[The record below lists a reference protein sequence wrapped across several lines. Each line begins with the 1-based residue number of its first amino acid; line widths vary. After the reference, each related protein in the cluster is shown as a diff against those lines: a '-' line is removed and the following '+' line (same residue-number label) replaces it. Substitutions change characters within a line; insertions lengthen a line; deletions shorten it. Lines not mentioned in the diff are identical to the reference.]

1 MTEDSLL
8 CSLDD
13 AARLLGGI
21 SVRTVRRL
29 IEAGELPVVR
39 IGRRLTV
46 PVDGL
51 RAWVASHT
59 QTAHNAP
66 RAGHVRQETF
76 TCLTNE
82 KTAPSGGCR
91 IRTPAAVVLDGLL
104 GLPTAR
110 KRLA

>member
-1 MTEDSLL
+1 M

-46 PVDGL
+46 PVEGL

-66 RAGHVRQETF
+66 RAGHVRQETY

-91 IRTPAAVVLDGLL
+91 TPTPAADALGALL
-104 GLPTAR
+104 GLPTA
-110 KRLA
+110 KKQLA